1 MKLFSIFPA
10 VIAAALAGLVSVPA
24 MAQAPEWVMQPDD
37 SALTFTAW
45 QSRSPIEGRFE
56 EFEATIHF
64 DPDDLKAGRVEV
76 TIVMN
81 SATTDDDSR
90 DETLK
95 SQSLFNVESYPSG
108 SFIAQGF
115 EKGEGENAY
124 LAPGELTLRGV
135 TNPVT
140 LPFTLVIEG
149 EGSGARAHAE
159 GSITIKR
166 LDYGVGQGDWAD
178 TSTVADKVD
187 IGLDI
192 RAVRR

>member
-1 MKLFSIFPA
+1 VKLFSIFPA

-56 EFEATIHF
+56 EFEA
-64 DPDDLKAGRVEV
+64 